1 LKERTTVKRQW
12 RTIGAAVA
20 AALIAVLVV
29 ATVNLGILR
38 AIGDP
43 RGPGHLR
50 AMRFP
55 TVAPA
60 SRVSLQPTNLPSTSP
75 SPASQIDGSDDSNDD

>member
-1 LKERTTVKRQW
+1 MKRQW

-29 ATVNLGILR
+29 VTVNLGVLG

-55 TVAPA
+55 TAATAPE
-60 SRVSLQPTNLPSTSP
+60 VTLPSTSSPQTSP
-75 SPASQIDGSDDSNDD
+75 SSAVPPEGSDDVNDD